1 MDVDRVLR
9 KLEVSSSAAEQSV
22 SLLRQIDLAKSRME
36 EACSVLKV
44 TCLPAVLTFLNL
56 LPVAFLQ
63 CAYDRVHT
71 EVLHALLMPGYLCQ

>member
-1 MDVDRVLR
+1 MQGDAGGLKMDVDRVLR

-44 TCLPAVLTFLNL
+44 TCFK
-56 LPVAFLQ
+56 
-63 CAYDRVHT
+63 
-71 EVLHALLMPGYLCQ
+71 

>member
-1 MDVDRVLR
+1 MAVLERSVTVQGDAGGLKMDVDRVLR

-44 TCLPAVLTFLNL
+44 TCLHGCPAHS
-56 LPVAFLQ
+56 PSSGISP
-63 CAYDRVHT
+63 
-71 EVLHALLMPGYLCQ
+71 LHL